1 MPGKACSKPGRIS
14 PSKGGQPQ
22 FTLRPTWLPCGNVGP
37 FWSDLM
43 IAKRKIRN
51 TEFEATFFKFLNDP
65 LILRIQLPYVK

>member
-1 MPGKACSKPGRIS
+1 MPGKACGKPGRIS

-51 TEFEATFFKFLNDP
+51 RGTTTKEAIEKERKIPNFYSKAG
-65 LILRIQLPYVK
+65 RV